1 MESKEQNPTI
11 STSGLRFV
19 IIWSVAL
26 VVLFT
31 VVGIVTVSRV
41 NKYRVSAIARHNARI
56 DPKAV
61 EPGRT
66 EVEYTLPAGANPRK
80 VTAGIYLDSITA
92 ISILDSSWS
101 PVFYIWFKWTG
112 NDINPGETF
121 RIMEGEIISKEK
133 LIDKVV
139 KGEHYALYL
148 VNAKITKF
156 FATERFPVDDHL
168 LTIMIEDGKMM
179 WKDLEY
185 VPDTTN
191 SKISSRVKMP
201 GYAVSK
207 TGMVMKPHTYKSNF
221 GEPGVAVDTGH
232 TYSQLI
238 YGVWNVRPGL
248 GTYMKIFVG
257 LFAAVMIAMLAF
269 FIKPADVDPR
279 FGLGVGGFFGAVA
292 NTLIAASLVPD
303 SGIMTLMDM
312 VNGVGMLTIFLT
324 VVQST
329 ISLYLFDICGETAL
343 SRLYD
348 RLSLVIFASGFL
360 VINILIPV
368 FGFVR

>member
-1 MESKEQNPTI
+1 MESKEKNLTI
-11 STSGLRFV
+11 SPNGLKFV
-19 IIWSVAL
+19 IIWSIVL
-26 VVLFT
+26 VLLYIGL
-31 VVGIVTVSRV
+31 GIFAVTTI
-41 NKYRVSAIARHNARI
+41 NKYRRDAIARHNARI
-56 DPKAV
+56 DPHAV

-66 EVEYTLPAGANPRK
+66 EVEYTLPADANPRK
-80 VTAGIYLDSITA
+80 VTVGIYLDSITA

-121 RIMEGEIISKEK
+121 RIMESEIISREK
-133 LIDKVV
+133 LTDQVI

-156 FATERFPVDDHL
+156 FVTERFPVDDHL

-185 VPDTTN
+185 IPDTTN

-221 GEPGVAVDTGH
+221 GEPGVAVNTGH
-232 TYSQLI
+232 TYSQFI
-238 YGVWNVRPGL
+238 YGVWNIRPGL

-269 FIKPADVDPR
+269 FIKPTDVDPR
-279 FGLGVGGFFGAVA
+279 FGLGVGGFFWSSSQHAHCRLTGSRQR
-292 NTLIAASLVPD
+292 NYD
-303 SGIMTLMDM
+303 HDGYGERSGYAHHLPHSCAIDYFS
-312 VNGVGMLTIFLT
+312 VYF
-324 VVQST
+324 
-329 ISLYLFDICGETAL
+329 
-343 SRLYD
+343 
-348 RLSLVIFASGFL
+348 
-360 VINILIPV
+360 
-368 FGFVR
+368 